1 MADETKNEPRQSRK
15 ASTADAAAQP
25 AQDVFSQEQEQG
37 YRGVKVDPVD
47 NTAYTVQGV
56 TGGQPTPETDPA
68 VADEARRAVDNAAVT
83 GGEQA

>member
-1 MADETKNEPRQSRK
+1 MADRTKQEQPTHQVS
-15 ASTADAAAQP
+15 STADAGQAAHD
-25 AQDVFSQEQEQG
+25 AFRQEQAQG
-37 YRGVKVDPVD
+37 YRGVKADPVD

-68 VADEARRAVDNAAVT
+68 VADEARRAVASAAVT